1 MDGRYEAAYPES
13 TFDLNNAFYDHQGDW
28 LRLCRQFKVDYVI
41 LDLQSDP
48 LRPGQ
53 LAAAGYTLITN
64 TANVSALLCLPEH
77 APQLQKAARDLP
89 PVTEDP
95 LDVRSRRGR

>member
-1 MDGRYEAAYPES
+1 LE
-13 TFDLNNAFYDHQGDW
+13 
-28 LRLCRQFKVDYVI
+28 
-41 LDLQSDP
+41 
-48 LRPGQ
+48 
-53 LAAAGYTLITN
+53 AAGYTLITN